1 MNVALQIRL
10 RIVNLFQNRQKIKF
24 SGMQNLRIE
33 KFVTV
38 RKLRNAKLKW
48 PVRKMP
54 NWAYE

>member
-1 MNVALQIRL
+1 MALQIRL

-24 SGMQNLRIE
+24 PGMQNLRIE